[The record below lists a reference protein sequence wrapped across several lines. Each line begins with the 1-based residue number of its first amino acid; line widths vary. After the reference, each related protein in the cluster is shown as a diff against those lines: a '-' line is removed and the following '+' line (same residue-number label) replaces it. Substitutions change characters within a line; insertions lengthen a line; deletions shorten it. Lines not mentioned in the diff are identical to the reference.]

1 MRLAAVGFLAA
12 LLLAPLAAQA
22 AQPTAEFA
30 VTLRGT
36 VVDRLTYERTT
47 VDDECTLHTS
57 GDGGRQLSVRSL
69 RATTI
74 EVTRG
79 ASGLVYRPARVSG
92 LRVAATSLE
101 GTFVELRNCRFLP
114 PERRVGRCE
123 RAAGAVSRMR
133 AGLRSRRNAIVFAR
147 PKPALAQ
154 VRACGLGPTVPG
166 GWFHL
171 VSGRI
176 DPDTL
181 IDGRSLRVVARASV
195 TRENSIIGIPT
206 TQGTQRTTVRWTLT
220 FRRLS

>member
-1 MRLAAVGFLAA
+1 
-12 LLLAPLAAQA
+12 
-22 AQPTAEFA
+22 
-30 VTLRGT
+30 
-36 VVDRLTYERTT
+36 
-47 VDDECTLHTS
+47 
-57 GDGGRQLSVRSL
+57 
-69 RATTI
+69 
-74 EVTRG
+74 
-79 ASGLVYRPARVSG
+79 
-92 LRVAATSLE
+92 
-101 GTFVELRNCRFLP
+101 
-114 PERRVGRCE
+114 
-123 RAAGAVSRMR
+123 MR

-181 IDGRSLRVVARASV
+181 IDGRSLRVVVRASV